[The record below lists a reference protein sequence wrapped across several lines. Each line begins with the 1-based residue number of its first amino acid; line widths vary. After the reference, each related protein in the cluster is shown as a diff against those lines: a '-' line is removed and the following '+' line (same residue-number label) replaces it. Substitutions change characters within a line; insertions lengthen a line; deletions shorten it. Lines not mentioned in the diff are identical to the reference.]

1 MCFQN
6 LLLRVFPCFVVLA
19 KKKKHKHSPRKC
31 RLFTSRGCVL
41 GGRCTYTKEK
51 KKKKK
56 KPDVASNSPVLALEH
71 AKLNDNASVQ
81 VK

>member
-1 MCFQN
+1 MFCGSSKEKKTQTFPSKVPFVHQQRMC
-6 LLLRVFPCFVVLA
+6 P
-19 KKKKHKHSPRKC
+19 
-31 RLFTSRGCVL
+31 
-41 GGRCTYTKEK
+41 GGEMYLYKGK